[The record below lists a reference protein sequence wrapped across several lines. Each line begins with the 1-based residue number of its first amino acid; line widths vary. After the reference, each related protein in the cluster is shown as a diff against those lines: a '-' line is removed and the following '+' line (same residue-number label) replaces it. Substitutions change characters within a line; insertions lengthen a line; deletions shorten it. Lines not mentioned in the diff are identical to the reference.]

1 MRILTT
7 FKITLVLLLVL
18 LSSAPIFLR
27 GSVLPVRVRASNP
40 VVNQPAG
47 IVEEQP
53 EDSLIITS
61 PGPGSRVRAPLKVL
75 GDLNLEQ
82 GEVLLIELRG
92 DDGRLLVRHL
102 HRKGLTIDD
111 SLAAALNFQLRDR
124 EEAGRLLLI
133 SRDIHQRTSA
143 VNSVDLV
150 LSAGVELILPAVGAS
165 QSIQIR
171 QPTAGLVQSGGN
183 IIVSGTIR
191 TETEDPLHVE
201 LINQEGGI
209 VGQRLAGIAGNPGGD
224 SRTFTVEVPYSVSA
238 TTPVRVVVYEDGGLI
253 SPVRHLTSL
262 EVILEP

>member
-1 MRILTT
+1 M
-7 FKITLVLLLVL
+7 LLLVIL
-18 LSSAPIFLR
+18 GSVPIFLT
-27 GSVLPVRVRASNP
+27 GSVLPVSVRASDL

-53 EDSLIITS
+53 GDSLILTS

-82 GEVLLIELRG
+82 GEVLLVELRG
-92 DDGRLLVRHL
+92 KDGRLLVRHL

-111 SLAAALNFQLRDR
+111 SLKAALNFQLRDP

-143 VNSVDLV
+143 VNSVDLI
-150 LSAGVELILPAVGAS
+150 LSAGAELILPAADAS
-165 QSIQIR
+165 QSIQIH
-171 QPTAGLVQSGGN
+171 QPTAGSYQSGGN

-191 TETEDPLHVE
+191 TETEGPLHIE
-201 LINQEGGI
+201 LVNQKGGI
-209 VGQRLAGIAGNPGGD
+209 IGQRLAGIAGNPGGD
-224 SRTFTVEVPYSVSA
+224 SRTFTVEVPYSVSEA
-238 TTPVRVVVYEDGGLI
+238 TPVRVLVYEDGGLI